1 MKRVFVQHS
10 NGGITMDTGKAT
22 FFGLMLIVL
31 SIAGTAE
38 SGWAADKD
46 GKFTFMGAITCGE
59 YLDAY
64 SKSTLTGD
72 STAEG
77 QHEFWKATG
86 FINGYNHL
94 IQRIYSQREARRS
107 SWHVQQRHLQMD
119 CFLVSGQPVK
129 ICAPRCQGADQEV
142 RPCVKVASRWNT

>member
-1 MKRVFVQHS
+1 
-10 NGGITMDTGKAT
+10 MDTGKAT

-38 SGWAADKD
+38 SRDKD
-46 GKFTFMGAITCGE
+46 GGYSIIGIIKCGE

-86 FINGYNHL
+86 FINGFISSYNAYTSNGKKDVVGDMSMNDTYRWIASWCRDNPSKYVDHGVRVL
-94 IQRIYSQREARRS
+94 IRKF
-107 SWHVQQRHLQMD
+107 D
-119 CFLVSGQPVK
+119 PVLK
-129 ICAPRCQGADQEV
+129 LLPDGTLKLE
-142 RPCVKVASRWNT
+142 

>member
-1 MKRVFVQHS
+1 
-10 NGGITMDTGKAT
+10 MDTGKAT

-72 STAEG
+72 STYKG
-77 QHEFWKATG
+77 PSEFWEATG
-86 FINGYNHL
+86 FINGYIASYNAYTPNGKPDVLAGMSNNDTYRWIASWCRDNPSKYVLDGVWLL
-94 IQRIYSQREARRS
+94 IRK
-107 SWHVQQRHLQMD
+107 
-119 CFLVSGQPVK
+119 FNPV
-129 ICAPRCQGADQEV
+129 
-142 RPCVKVASRWNT
+142 VKMLPDGTLKLE